1 MTSAVEPAAE
11 RYDVRT
17 VVGGGVK
24 LGILTVVAVVVFA
37 LLSRALD
44 GTVEIIVQ
52 SVIVLAGG
60 VLVSYLPALWV
71 QPRGA
76 DSIAWAALVGLLGAL
91 VFTVIDTALL
101 RPLGI
106 YHWTWDAI
114 GGGSGFWYIPIWW
127 MGASLLAWFGAWVA
141 ATVGNARGTFN
152 VMAVAGQTLAV
163 TVLMFMALVLVRLA
177 PPTPAIEALAFS
189 IALVLSVPLTVALTR
204 R

>member
-127 MGASLLAWFGAWVA
+127 MGASLLAWLGAWVA

-152 VMAVAGQTLAV
+152 VSAAAGQTLAV

-177 PPTPAIEALAFS
+177 PPTPAIVALAFS

>member
-127 MGASLLAWFGAWVA
+127 IGASLLAWLGAWVA

-152 VMAVAGQTLAV
+152 VSAVAGQTLAV
-163 TVLMFMALVLVRLA
+163 TVLMFMVLVLVRLA
-177 PPTPAIEALAFS
+177 PPTPAIVALAFT